1 MEKTKELKEKLERF
15 AEKKKEAVQAL
26 DKVLLEKK
34 VLENLEEQPDVEDV
48 QELVKQANFLE
59 LDCSREGLAKA
70 RENLKKSETLLGI
83 NLRKA
88 NAKVREVLEDGEVM
102 KEWVIELQVDE
113 EEPDI
118 VIKQQIV
125 TKDLPGSTQ
134 LPLLHRVKLEVDGLG
149 ELDNDFR
156 AAIALCEEEKEP
168 QRLTHLLINYLP
180 LLKEREDLLQTPFMS
195 HRSGD
200 RKYVSLQQGGELLF
214 KNSLSQQLFVLNIRV
229 KLQLQQPSG
238 WSLTWKVEVTEE
250 GTEACEAMNLPRSL
264 LRSGHVKEWGVEEAI
279 DTLLKAARFDA
290 QTPRKELVPETSS
303 QRTSNISPRAETPR
317 GEPDK
322 KAKQR
327 KLHMN

>member
-1 MEKTKELKEKLERF
+1 LEKTKELKEKLERF

-34 VLENLEEQPDVEDV
+34 VLENWEEPDVEDI

-70 RENLKKSETLLGI
+70 RENLKKTETLLGI
-83 NLRKA
+83 NLRKS

-102 KEWVIELQVDE
+102 KEWEIELQVDE
-113 EEPDI
+113 DDPDI
-118 VIKQQIV
+118 VIKQHIV
-125 TKDLPGSTQ
+125 TKDTPGSTQ
-134 LPLLHRVKLEVDGLG
+134 LPSLHSVKLEVDGLG
-149 ELDNDFR
+149 ELDDDFR
-156 AAIALCEEEKEP
+156 AAIAICEEEKEP

-180 LLKEREDLLQTPFMS
+180 LVKEREDLLQTPFMS

-200 RKYVSLQQGGELLF
+200 RKYVSLQPGGELLF
-214 KNSLSQQLFVLNIRV
+214 RNSLSQQLFVLNIRV

-238 WSLTWKVEVTEE
+238 WTLKWKVEVTDE
-250 GTEACEAMNLPRSL
+250 GAEACEAMNLPRSL
-264 LRSGHVKEWGVEEAI
+264 LRSGHVQEWGVDEAI

-303 QRTSNISPRAETPR
+303 QRMTNISPRAETPR